1 MSNNSQEGETYG
13 FGLQFQQSRQSH
25 FYQQLVDAGL
35 PMQSPPEMQPGHN
48 QGYGTANHDQVK
60 MPKKVAKMAKKG
72 QKYKI
77 S

>member
-25 FYQQLVDAGL
+25 FYQQ
-35 PMQSPPEMQPGHN
+35 EMQPGHN

-60 MPKKVAKMAKKG
+60 MFKK
-72 QKYKI
+72 
-77 S
+77 